1 MSLSLRSYQVED
13 REWLRRT
20 PRAYLAADPGAGKT
34 ATVLAAL
41 RAEDL
46 PVLVVA
52 PAQVARH
59 TWPQEIQRWRPD
71 LSVCVLPVKGEV
83 PRADVYVVSYSVLH
97 KVQVTQG
104 RTLVLDEAQYVK
116 TWSSTRSK
124 AALALSK
131 RFANVWLLSGT
142 PVGNSLQ
149 DIWHQAKVLDGGQS
163 LGRTLGGF
171 RNEYMV
177 VGKRDPRTGQ
187 VWRWDEKPG
196 SRDMVFERLGHVMRV
211 RRIEDLVDLPPLVP
225 VYRDVPL
232 TAREARVYREM
243 EREAVVEL
251 DGGVEVAALEASA
264 VSIKLRQV
272 CAGCVLDEDGVAHE
286 VGKAKLAEVRSLVE
300 QVCGPDLDSGQVV
313 VWTQFRAEQASIMSA
328 FGGKTAT
335 KETLSEWLDGRLPV
349 LVAHPASMG
358 AGLNLQTGGCH
369 HEIWM
374 SPTWSLDQ
382 WVQAEARLHRS
393 GQESTVVSYRLRG
406 TLPRGGR
413 TVDHAVYDALDEKGD
428 LLQALRGALHV

>member
-1 MSLSLRSYQVED
+1 MSLSLRPYQEED
-13 REWLRRT
+13 RDWLRCT

-34 ATVLAAL
+34 ATVLMAL
-41 RAEDL
+41 REEDL

-71 LSVCVLPVKGEV
+71 LSVCALPVKGEV

-97 KVQVTQG
+97 KVQVTEG

-116 TWSSTRSK
+116 TWSAQRSK

-131 RFANVWLLSGT
+131 RFGNTWLLSGT
-142 PVGNSLQ
+142 PVGNSLA
-149 DIWHQAKVLDGGQS
+149 DIWHQAKVLDGGRT

-196 SRDMVFERLGHVMRV
+196 ARDAVIERLAPLMRV
-211 RRIEDLVDLPPLVP
+211 RRIEDLLDLPPLVP
-225 VYRDVPL
+225 IPRDVSL
-232 TAREARVYREM
+232 SAKEVRAYREL
-243 EREAVVEL
+243 EKEAVVLLE
-251 DGGVEVAALEASA
+251 DGATVAAMEAAA
-264 VSIKLRQV
+264 VSVKLRQV
-272 CAGCVLDEDGVAHE
+272 LAGIVLDEDGQPHD
-286 VGKAKLAEVRSLVE
+286 VGRSKMTEVRSLVE

-313 VWTQFRAEQASIMSA
+313 VWTQFRAEQRAVAQA
-328 FGGKTAT
+328 FKGKVAT
-335 KETLSEWLDGRLPV
+335 KDTLQGWLGHEYPV
-349 LVAHPASMG
+349 LVAHPASLG
-358 AGLNLQTGGCH
+358 AGTNLQVGGCH

-413 TVDHAVYDALDEKGD
+413 TVDHAVYEALDEKGD
-428 LLQALRGALHV
+428 LLRALRSALRA